1 MPLGGERLF
10 STHTNPCATARSH
23 CQRNYSFGWWL
34 MNFQING
41 TLYHHPLC
49 YTIYQYTVYGTMQ
62 TISELTIS
70 LSSVELAISK
80 LMLGERVVRVSNG
93 DRMVEYGQSN
103 LIELQAYKSSLT
115 TSLNLLNR
123 KPRYCRISTSKGV

>member
-1 MPLGGERLF
+1 
-10 STHTNPCATARSH
+10 
-23 CQRNYSFGWWL
+23 

-41 TLYHHPLC
+41 TLYHRPLC
-49 YTIYQYTVYGTMQ
+49 YTIYQYTVYGIMQ

-70 LSSVELAISK
+70 LSSIELAISK

-93 DRMVEYGQSN
+93 ERMVEYGQSS